1 MKAFFTNGVIQK
13 TVVTD
18 QRATKIIVRAEGGVK
33 CGAEWPHIRVS
44 IDDREVMSEYVEG
57 VNQKL
62 EAPISLPAGT
72 HVLKVRFD
80 NDYYE
85 PSNAFAS
92 DPPLPMTCDR
102 NLLIGAVQL
111 VDDSAATLRLRDRRR
126 RRRRP
131 PTRPRR
137 PGR

>member
-1 MKAFFTNGVIQK
+1 MRTSRMPRALVRALVVLAVVAVPAFAAENVVNTVLGGRFVTLDGKRVDSMKAFFTNGVVQK

-18 QRATKIIVRAEGGVK
+18 QRATKISVRAEGGVK

-72 HVLKVRFD
+72 HV
-80 NDYYE
+80 
-85 PSNAFAS
+85 
-92 DPPLPMTCDR
+92 
-102 NLLIGAVQL
+102 
-111 VDDSAATLRLRDRRR
+111 
-126 RRRRP
+126 
-131 PTRPRR
+131 
-137 PGR
+137 